1 MRLPGTMHCG
11 TVVPKVGSGAQFM
24 NFSDSSDECLLH
36 YYESVRRQVIADS
49 QSGRRYRLVGAN
61 VREYADRLKDEIDRR
76 RLEFRPID
84 WPSL

>member
-1 MRLPGTMHCG
+1 
-11 TVVPKVGSGAQFM
+11 M

-84 WPSL
+84 WPSP